1 MTEKFRWGIISTGNI
16 AKQFARGLSALP
28 DAELAAV
35 ASRSQE
41 TADTFGDQFQV
52 ERRYDSYEA
61 LVADPRIDAI
71 YVGTPHSFHRENTLM
86 CLQAGKPVLCEKPF
100 AINASQAQEMVDV
113 ARERQV
119 FLMEA
124 MWTRFTPV
132 FVHLRDLLARRVIGD
147 VQLILADFGFR
158 TRFNPEGRLFKPELG
173 GGALLDVGV
182 YPVSLASMV
191 LGAPERIS
199 SMAHLGET
207 GVDENAAMILGY
219 PTGALAVLSTAIRT
233 NTPQVA
239 IINGTEGRITIHS
252 RWWVPTRLT
261 IEVYDRETTEIDLP
275 MVGNGYNYE
284 AAEVARCVRAG
295 KTESDVMPLD
305 ETLAVMR
312 TLDEIR
318 DQWGLKYPM
327 EQ

>member
-28 DAELAAV
+28 DAELAVV

>member
-61 LVADPRIDAI
+61 LAADPRIDAI

-318 DQWGLKYPM
+318 NQWGLKYPM